1 MNCPYCTKEDTTV
14 IESRVLPDGDGV
26 RRRRSCLRCNKRFTT
41 NERVVNIDLK
51 IIKKSGKVEQYNR
64 EKLTKGVAK
73 ACYKRGISGVAVED
87 LIDRIEVK
95 LMNRK
100 GLMVKS
106 CDVGKLVMSSLKKLD
121 SLAYLRFAS
130 VYLDFDS
137 FDDFKKFLL
146 KTLDVNN

>member
-1 MNCPYCTKEDTTV
+1 MNCPYCTKEETTV

-26 RRRRSCLRCNKRFTT
+26 RRRRKCLRCNKRFTT

-51 IIKKSGKVEQYNR
+51 IIKKSGRVEQYSR
-64 EKLTKGVAK
+64 EKLTKGVLK
-73 ACYKRGISGVAVED
+73 ACYKRGVSDQAIEE
-87 LIDRIEVK
+87 LIDRIETK

-106 CDVGKLVMSSLKKLD
+106 CDVGRMAMNSLKKMD

-130 VYLDFDS
+130 VYLDFET
-137 FDDFKKFLL
+137 FNDFKKFLL
-146 KTLDVNN
+146 ETSDINN

>member
-73 ACYKRGISGVAVED
+73 ACYKRGISAVAVED

-130 VYLDFDS
+130 VYLDFDN

>member
-1 MNCPYCTKEDTTV
+1 MNCPYCTKEETTV

-26 RRRRSCLRCNKRFTT
+26 RRRRCCLRCNKRFTT

-51 IIKKSGKVEQYNR
+51 IIKKSGKVEQYAR
-64 EKLTKGVAK
+64 EKLTKGVVK
-73 ACYKRGISGVAVED
+73 ACYKRGISNQVVED
-87 LIDRIEVK
+87 LIDRVEVR

-100 GLMVKS
+100 SLMVKS
-106 CDVGKLVMSSLKKLD
+106 CDVGKMVMNSLKKLD
-121 SLAYLRFAS
+121 SLAYLRFSS

-146 KTLDVNN
+146 DTLDINN

>member
-73 ACYKRGISGVAVED
+73 ACYKRGISSIAVED

-130 VYLDFDS
+130 VYLDFDN
-137 FDDFKKFLL
+137 FYDFKKILL

>member
-73 ACYKRGISGVAVED
+73 ACYKRGISAAAVED
-87 LIDRIEVK
+87 LVDRIEVK

-130 VYLDFDS
+130 VYLDFDN